1 MRAFTALVC
10 LVKVNFED
18 SCATDVSVSGRSNGN
33 RYITYIALVDRRGHR
48 SNRYMFEVWP
58 DISQY
63 KYVDPN
69 CPLNGSTKGV
79 YLLNI
84 NSMNVN
90 NNMKN
95 LILILQWIDFV
106 TTESMD

>member
-1 MRAFTALVC
+1 
-10 LVKVNFED
+10 
-18 SCATDVSVSGRSNGN
+18 
-33 RYITYIALVDRRGHR
+33 
-48 SNRYMFEVWP
+48 MFEIWP
-58 DISQY
+58 NILQN

-69 CPLNGSTKGV
+69 CLLDRSTKGV

-95 LILILQWIDFV
+95 LILILQRIDFAM
-106 TTESMD
+106 TESMD